1 MQLRTEVE
9 AQHEKQ
15 ASAAEEM
22 AQLKASCEALRSNK
36 EESLLGMKTRI
47 MQDIHT
53 ARTEALAQSQSHLQ
67 HLAEK
72 GSETYVSRNDLA
84 EAIEEGKK
92 RMNAVLRT
100 ALTSKAKPGNLDAG
114 RLEASAATSSG
125 HTENSEQAKDCK
137 A

>member
-1 MQLRTEVE
+1 
-9 AQHEKQ
+9 
-15 ASAAEEM
+15 
-22 AQLKASCEALRSNK
+22 
-36 EESLLGMKTRI
+36 